1 MKHRKPRF
9 SGHQTFVT
17 RYGWIEKGYRFV
29 RDGRSFSSQ
38 DAIVDLGV
46 GKNMV
51 ESIRYWVELTGV
63 IESGAPS
70 EFGTKLLDENK
81 GWDPYLEDNNSYW
94 LLHWKLNTHPDY
106 IHSGMILYSHLR
118 KPEFNKRDVI
128 DAAIRLLDAHGK
140 KSPADSI
147 LAKDIDCYL
156 RLYAGI
162 RRSVNKQR
170 DEQIGSPFQEL
181 NLIQSVN
188 ESDLYSFN
196 IGSKSNLAPEIIGY
210 ALWDYMS
217 RQKKIA
223 ITINEA
229 LYREFSPGQI
239 FMLDENSIVEAVEQ
253 LSNEPKWSESF
264 GFSEAAGVALIH
276 CNLVEGND
284 ILDHYY
290 EKAVEA

>member
-1 MKHRKPRF
+1 
-9 SGHQTFVT
+9 VT

-29 RDGRSFSSQ
+29 KDGRIFTSQ
-38 DAIVDLGV
+38 DAIVELGV

-51 ESIRYWVELTGV
+51 ESIRYWVELIGV

-70 EFGTKLLDENK
+70 EFGTKLLDEK
-81 GWDPYLEDNNSYW
+81 TGWDPYLEDNNSYW
-94 LLHWKLNTHPDY
+94 LLHWKLNTNPEFV
-106 IHSGMILYSHLR
+106 HSGMILYSHLR
-118 KPEFNKRDVI
+118 KPEFNKRDVE
-128 DAAIRLLDAHGK
+128 DAAIRLLDIHGK
-140 KSPADSI
+140 KRPADSI

-156 RLYAGI
+156 RMYAGT
-162 RRSVNKQR
+162 RVPARKQK

-181 NLIQSVN
+181 SLIQSVN
-188 ESDLYSFN
+188 DSDLYSFN

-210 ALWDYMS
+210 ALWDYMN

-229 LYREFSPGQI
+229 LYREYSPGQL

-253 LSNEPKWSESF
+253 LSNEPQWAEFF

-276 CNLVEGND
+276 CNLVDGND
-284 ILDHYY
+284 ILNHYY
-290 EKAVEA
+290 KKAVEV

>member
-1 MKHRKPRF
+1 M
-9 SGHQTFVT
+9 T

-29 RDGRSFSSQ
+29 MDGRIFTSQ
-38 DAIVDLGV
+38 DAIVELGV

-70 EFGTKLLDENK
+70 EFGTKLLDEK
-81 GWDPYLEDNNSYW
+81 TGWDPYLEDNNSYW
-94 LLHWKLNTHPDY
+94 LLHWKLNTNPDFV
-106 IHSGMILYSHLR
+106 HSGMILFSHLR
-118 KPEFNKRDVI
+118 KPEFNKRDVE
-128 DAAIRLLDAHGK
+128 DAAIRLLDIHGK
-140 KSPADSI
+140 KRPADSI

-156 RLYAGI
+156 RMYAGT
-162 RRSVNKQR
+162 RVSARKQK

-181 NLIQSVN
+181 SLIQSVN
-188 ESDLYSFN
+188 DSDLYSFN

-210 ALWDYMS
+210 ALWDYMN

-229 LYREFSPGQI
+229 LYREYSPGQL

-253 LSNEPKWSESF
+253 LSNEPQWAESF

-276 CNLVEGND
+276 CNLVDGSDLLN
-284 ILDHYY
+284 HYY
-290 EKAVEA
+290 KKAVEV

>member
-1 MKHRKPRF
+1 M
-9 SGHQTFVT
+9 T

-29 RDGRSFSSQ
+29 KDGRIFTSQ
-38 DAIVDLGV
+38 DAIVELGV

-51 ESIRYWVELTGV
+51 ESIRYWVELIGV

-70 EFGTKLLDENK
+70 EFGTKLLDEK
-81 GWDPYLEDNNSYW
+81 TGWDPYLEDNNSYW
-94 LLHWKLNTHPDY
+94 LLHWKLNTNPEFV
-106 IHSGMILYSHLR
+106 HSGMILYSHLR
-118 KPEFNKRDVI
+118 KPEFNKRDVE
-128 DAAIRLLDAHGK
+128 DAAIRLLDIHGK
-140 KSPADSI
+140 KRPADSI

-156 RLYAGI
+156 RMYAGT
-162 RRSVNKQR
+162 RVPARKQK

-181 NLIQSVN
+181 SLIQSVN
-188 ESDLYSFN
+188 DSDLYSFN

-210 ALWDYMS
+210 ALWDYMN

-229 LYREFSPGQI
+229 LYREYSPGQL

-253 LSNEPKWSESF
+253 LSNEPQWAEFF

-276 CNLVEGND
+276 CNLVDGND
-284 ILDHYY
+284 ILNHYY
-290 EKAVEA
+290 KKAVEV